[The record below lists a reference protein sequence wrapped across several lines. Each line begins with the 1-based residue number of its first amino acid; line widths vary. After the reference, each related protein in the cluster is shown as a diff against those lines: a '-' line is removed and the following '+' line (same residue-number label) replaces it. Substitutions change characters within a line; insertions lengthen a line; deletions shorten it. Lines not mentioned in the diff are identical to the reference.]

1 MGERKPIKNGHPR
14 ARREAATPGDTLKG
28 LAARVRRRTAEL
40 RDSNRLLSREV
51 AQRRRAE
58 QTLRAG
64 EALTRAILDT
74 AVDAIATI
82 DTQGRIES
90 FNRAAERMFGYA
102 AADVIGR
109 NVRMLM
115 PEPYSSR
122 HDGYLRNYYRTGK
135 PKIIGIGREVV
146 GLRKDGSTFPLDLA
160 VSEVRLG
167 RRRTFAGIIRDVTER
182 KRLEKEV
189 LETAEREQ
197 RRIGAD
203 LHDGVCQQLAGINF
217 LLRALQQKLDAGGR
231 PAPGETQQL
240 TTLMSDAINQA
251 RGLSHGLNPV
261 DPGANGL
268 QAALGKLADNVRETF
283 RVGCTFRSNRP
294 ASAPPLLLLLHDAS
308 AAIHLYRIAQ
318 EAVNNAVRHGRAKR
332 VAISLNGSPDAVT
345 LAVEDDGVG
354 FPKAAPAGT
363 GVRGGHGMG
372 LRTMRHRAHLIGAEF
387 ATGASRRLGG
397 ARVTCRLPNAVAPHA
412 VETPPRS
419 YPARPTRRP
428 VHTPPAS
435 LVRMPPGRGGHQNAR
450 EKSSP
455 T

>member
-1 MGERKPIKNGHPR
+1 MGERRPDNNHPR
-14 ARREAATPGDTLKG
+14 ARREAAAAAPPLDDALKA
-28 LAARVRRRTAEL
+28 LESRVRRRTEEL
-40 RDSNRLLSREV
+40 RESNRLLSREV
-51 AQRRRAE
+51 AQRRQAE

-64 EALTRAILDT
+64 EAVTRAILDT
-74 AVDAIATI
+74 AVDAIVTI
-82 DTQGRIES
+82 DARGRIES

-102 AADVIGR
+102 AAHVIGR
-109 NVRMLM
+109 NVSMLM
-115 PEPYSSR
+115 PEPYASR

-135 PKIIGIGREVV
+135 PRIIGIGREVV

-167 RRRTFAGIIRDVTER
+167 RRRTFAGIIRDITER

-231 PAPGETQQL
+231 PAPDETRQL

-268 QAALGKLADNVRETF
+268 PAALGKLADNVRETF
-283 RVGCTFRSNRP
+283 RVACTFRSNRP
-294 ASAPPLLLLLHDAS
+294 ATAPPLLLHDAS

-318 EAVNNAVRHGRAKR
+318 EAVNNAIRHGRAKR
-332 VAISLNGSPDAVT
+332 VVISLNGSPGAVT
-345 LAVEDDGVG
+345 LAVDDDGVG
-354 FPKAAPAGT
+354 FPKVPRAGRP
-363 GVRGGHGMG
+363 GRDGHGMG

-397 ARVTCRLPNAVAPHA
+397 ARVSCRLPNAVASA
-412 VETPPRS
+412 RS
-419 YPARPTRRP
+419 
-428 VHTPPAS
+428 
-435 LVRMPPGRGGHQNAR
+435 
-450 EKSSP
+450 
-455 T
+455 